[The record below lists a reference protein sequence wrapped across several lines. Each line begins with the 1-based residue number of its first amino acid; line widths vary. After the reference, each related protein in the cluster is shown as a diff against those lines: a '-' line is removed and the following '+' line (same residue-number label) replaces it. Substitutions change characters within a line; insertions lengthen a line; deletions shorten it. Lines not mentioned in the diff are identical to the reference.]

1 MARKIIAILLV
12 APVALLGF
20 AAIRYDSLG
29 LNQYLGFAPDLAV
42 QIGLG
47 TVGLLLLAVAN
58 HLWSATPAKAA
69 TGPEK
74 PAEAERPCP
83 HCGGLVR
90 TGAAVCRHCLENLH
104 PFRGQ

>member
-1 MARKIIAILLV
+1 VARKIIAILLV

-47 TVGLLLLAVAN
+47 TVALLLLALAN

-69 TGPEK
+69 QPEK

-90 TGAAVCRHCLENLH
+90 TGAALCRHCLENLH
-104 PFRGQ
+104 PFG